1 MNALIVGFGMGFFVA
16 AQLGPLSLF
25 LIRSTLRGRLMTGL
39 AIGAGIAIVDTLYA
53 AAGAAGAAPA
63 LSIGSLRTILGLL
76 GAAVLLTLGVRTI
89 WSAFRIRM
97 GGEAD
102 EEVATPKRAFL
113 TSLAATASNPLTIA
127 SWAAVFAAASVAGA
141 ANGAAATVTLVAG
154 VGLGSLTWVT
164 VLALGVSW
172 LRRWIGPRLLRAVD
186 LGAGSALV
194 GFGGLLGWRALR
206 EG

>member
-25 LIRSTLRGRLMTGL
+25 LIRSTLRGKLVTGL

-76 GAAVLLTLGVRTI
+76 GAAVLLALGVRTI
-89 WSAFRIRM
+89 WSAFRVRL

-127 SWAAVFAAASVAGA
+127 SWAALFAAASVAGA
-141 ANGAAATVTLVAG
+141 AEGTAATMMLVAG
-154 VGLGSLTWVT
+154 VGLGSLAWVT
-164 VLALGVSW
+164 ILALGVSW

-194 GFGGLLGWRALR
+194 AFGGVLGWRALR

>member
-25 LIRSTLRGRLMTGL
+25 LIRSTLRGKLVTGL
-39 AIGAGIAIVDTLYA
+39 AIGAGIAVVDTLYA

-63 LSIGSLRTILGLL
+63 LSVGSLRTILGLL

-89 WSAFRIRM
+89 WSAFRIRL

-102 EEVATPKRAFL
+102 DEVATPRRAFL
-113 TSLAATASNPLTIA
+113 TSLGATASNPLTIA

-141 ANGAAATVTLVAG
+141 AEGATETVTLVAG
-154 VGLGSLTWVT
+154 VGLGSLAWVT
-164 VLALGVSW
+164 MLALGVSW

-186 LGAGSALV
+186 LTAGSALV
-194 GFGGLLGWRALR
+194 CFGAALGWRSLR
-206 EG
+206 ES

>member
-63 LSIGSLRTILGLL
+63 LSIDSLRTVLGLL

-127 SWAAVFAAASVAGA
+127 SWAALFAAASVAGA
-141 ANGAAATVTLVAG
+141 ADGAAATVTLVAG

-194 GFGGLLGWRALR
+194 GFGGLLGWRALH